1 MNGLMKNF
9 NVNETLEK
17 DRIAQDF
24 IKTVNPY
31 RTKPSLG
38 IDSDKFRLR
47 IQGKEI
53 ISVLRY
59 SVRREYCGYKV
70 IYYRRLR

>member
-38 IDSDKFRLR
+38 IDLR
-47 IQGKEI
+47 QLSRYAKETNKSKDMLSESEI
-53 ISVLRY
+53 KQFIMH
-59 SVRREYCGYKV
+59 
-70 IYYRRLR
+70 